1 MEGRL
6 VVDLDFAFNAEKIE
20 FKRKKSSRKIESLAN
35 AAKKSKSKNCL
46 KNILFVQNFY
56 HFKKH
61 KNCEEKYKKKLQ
73 NKKFR
78 KEIF

>member
-1 MEGRL
+1 MQKKLNSKE
-6 VVDLDFAFNAEKIE
+6 
-20 FKRKKSSRKIESLAN
+20 KKSSRKIESLAN

-61 KNCEEKYKKKLQ
+61 KNCEEKYKKNCKIKSLE
-73 NKKFR
+73 KKSFEWLEL
-78 KEIF
+78 K